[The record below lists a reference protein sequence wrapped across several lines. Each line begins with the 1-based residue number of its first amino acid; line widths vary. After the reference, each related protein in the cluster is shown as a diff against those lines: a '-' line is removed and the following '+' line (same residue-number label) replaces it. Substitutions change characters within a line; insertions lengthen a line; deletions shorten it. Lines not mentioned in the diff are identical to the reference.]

1 MKTQFQAG
9 ALVILLMISMRG
21 ISQELKPILLPAP
34 VMSGGMPLMQALSER
49 KSTRQ
54 FTPEKLP
61 VQTLSNLL
69 WAANGVNRPSEK
81 KRTAPSAMN
90 RQEIS
95 VYVSMEEGLFL
106 YDAFVNQL
114 LPVLS
119 EDMRGATGSQD
130 FVKIAPVNLIYVAAV
145 SVDSTISERDRI
157 FYPATDTGFIS
168 QNVYLFCA
176 STGLGTVVRAMVD
189 RPMLEKK
196 MGLRPDQKIMLSQS
210 VGIPAK

>member
-9 ALVILLMISMRG
+9 AIVVLLMISMRG
-21 ISQELKPILLPAP
+21 ISQELKPILLPDP
-34 VMSGGMPLMQALSER
+34 VMNGGMPLM
-49 KSTRQ
+49 
-54 FTPEKLP
+54 
-61 VQTLSNLL
+61 TLSNLL
-69 WAANGVNRPSEK
+69 WAANGVNRPSER

-106 YDAFVNQL
+106 YDAFANQL
-114 LPVLS
+114 LPVLA

-130 FVKIAPVNLIYVAAV
+130 FVRIAPVNLIYVAAV

-176 STGLGTVVRAMVD
+176 SAGLGTVVRAMVD